1 RKILLKTTDDKKEHY
16 GVELKR
22 LFKLI
27 TDAFEL
33 QTDICMDLLSW
44 RLYDTCGVHHV
55 STKTGLDIFMLVEKD
70 YPMARRLPMLMSKV
84 CIAQIIAAVLT
95 DSSASV
101 ISTNL
106 VFGIALQNLNQL
118 CHVSYTEEDRTFTS
132 QEWNRLFRI
141 QERVV
146 REYVM
151 EFLSSFTFRDHIID
165 LDNIDTVV
173 FQLGGVK
180 RSMTMR
186 QFILALGLYTPEEMV
201 NDFVNINN
209 A

>member
-1 RKILLKTTDDKKEHY
+1 MKEIMKP
-16 GVELKR
+16 E
-22 LFKLI
+22 
-27 TDAFEL
+27 A
-33 QTDICMDLLSW
+33 
-44 RLYDTCGVHHV
+44 
-55 STKTGLDIFMLVEKD
+55 LDIDEF
-70 YPMARRLPMLMSKV
+70 
-84 CIAQIIAAVLT
+84 
-95 DSSASV
+95 
-101 ISTNL
+101 STL
-106 VFGIALQNLNQL
+106 HEGIALQNLNQL

-151 EFLSSFTFRDHIID
+151 EFLSSFTFRDHIVD

-186 QFILALGLYTPEEMV
+186 
-201 NDFVNINN
+201 
-209 A
+209 